1 MPLDPAYKAG
11 LARHETGQVSYALDC
26 KQLYSYVIIQVLFY
40 HLFFACT
47 ATTMKTIT
55 ILCIGDSHTAGF
67 PDYDPFMGG
76 DPESSYQYWL
86 NRELSKTQPAADYLL
101 INEGAC
107 GDTSAGIVHRLQQAL
122 KTRGYDLVILAGGTN
137 DLGLTNGDQV
147 FYNLKQGYE
156 ACMKHSIPVIA
167 PSIPP
172 ISFAEIV
179 PQVIALNNAIQSYAS
194 LKHHILFADWFTA
207 LQDDRGFLADIYNS
221 GDGIHLSVAGYKC
234 IGQLL
239 APLVKRTITI

>member
-1 MPLDPAYKAG
+1 MLLWKPPANK
-11 LARHETGQVSYALDC
+11 S
-26 KQLYSYVIIQVLFY
+26 LFA
-40 HLFFACT
+40 HS

-67 PDYDPFMGG
+67 PDFDPFMGG

-86 NRELSKTQPAADYLL
+86 NRELRKYQPAADYLF

-107 GDTSAGIVHRLQQAL
+107 GDTSGGIVRRLQQAL
-122 KTRGYDLVILAGGTN
+122 KTSGYDLVIIAGGTN

-156 ACMKHSIPVIA
+156 ACVRHNIPVIA
-167 PSIPP
+167 PAIPP

-194 LKHHILFADWFTA
+194 LNQHIVFADWFTA

-239 APLVKRTITI
+239 APLIKRAITI

>member
-1 MPLDPAYKAG
+1 MILYK
-11 LARHETGQVSYALDC
+11 LNFITS
-26 KQLYSYVIIQVLFY
+26 VL
-40 HLFFACT
+40 HA
-47 ATTMKTIT
+47 ATTVKTIT

-76 DPESSYQYWL
+76 DPESSYQFWL
-86 NRELSKTQPAADYLL
+86 TKELMNLNPAVKYQL
-101 INEGAC
+101 INEGMC
-107 GDTSAGIVHRLQQAL
+107 GDTSRGIVHRLFQSL
-122 KTRGYDLVILAGGTN
+122 KMKTYELVIMAGGTN

-147 FYNLKQGYE
+147 FNNLKQGYE
-156 ACMKHSIPVIA
+156 TCIQNSIPVIA
-167 PSIPP
+167 PTIPP

-194 LKHHILFADWFTA
+194 LNHHILCADWFTA
-207 LQDDRGFLADIYNS
+207 LRDDRGFLADIYNS

>member
-1 MPLDPAYKAG
+1 
-11 LARHETGQVSYALDC
+11 
-26 KQLYSYVIIQVLFY
+26 
-40 HLFFACT
+40 
-47 ATTMKTIT
+47 MKTIT

-86 NRELSKTQPAADYLL
+86 TKELINLNPAVKYQL
-101 INEGAC
+101 INEGMC
-107 GDTSAGIVHRLQQAL
+107 GDTSRGIVHRLFQSL
-122 KTRGYDLVILAGGTN
+122 KMKTYDLAIIAGGTN

-147 FYNLKQGYE
+147 FNNLKQGYA
-156 ACMKHSIPVIA
+156 ACIQNSIPVIA
-167 PSIPP
+167 PAIPP
-172 ISFAEIV
+172 ISFAEVV

-239 APLVKRTITI
+239 APLIKRAITI

>member
-1 MPLDPAYKAG
+1 
-11 LARHETGQVSYALDC
+11 
-26 KQLYSYVIIQVLFY
+26 
-40 HLFFACT
+40 
-47 ATTMKTIT
+47 MKTIT

-67 PDYDPFMGG
+67 PDFDPFMGG

-86 NRELSKTQPAADYLL
+86 NRELRKYQPAADYLF

-107 GDTSAGIVHRLQQAL
+107 GDTSGGIVRRLQQAL
-122 KTRGYDLVILAGGTN
+122 KTSGYDLVIIAGGTN

-156 ACMKHSIPVIA
+156 ACVLHNIPVIA
-167 PSIPP
+167 PAIPP

-194 LKHHILFADWFTA
+194 LNQHIVFADWFTA

-239 APLVKRTITI
+239 APLVKRTITV

>member
-1 MPLDPAYKAG
+1 MINK
-11 LARHETGQVSYALDC
+11 S
-26 KQLYSYVIIQVLFY
+26 LFT
-40 HLFFACT
+40 HS

-67 PDYDPFMGG
+67 PDFDPFMGG

-86 NRELSKTQPAADYLL
+86 NRELRKYQPAADYLF

-107 GDTSAGIVHRLQQAL
+107 GDTSGGIVRRLQQAL
-122 KTRGYDLVILAGGTN
+122 KTSGYDLVIIAGGTN

-156 ACMKHSIPVIA
+156 ACVRHNIPVIA
-167 PSIPP
+167 PAIPP
-172 ISFAEIV
+172 ISFADVV
-179 PQVIALNNAIQSYAS
+179 PQVIALNKDIQSYAFGNQ
-194 LKHHILFADWFTA
+194 HVLFSDWFHA
-207 LQDDRGFLADIYNS
+207 LQDDRGLLADIYNS
-221 GDGIHLSVAGYKC
+221 GDGVHLSVAGYKC

-239 APLVKRTITI
+239 APLVKRTLTI

>member
-1 MPLDPAYKAG
+1 
-11 LARHETGQVSYALDC
+11 
-26 KQLYSYVIIQVLFY
+26 
-40 HLFFACT
+40 
-47 ATTMKTIT
+47 MKTIT

-67 PDYDPFMGG
+67 PDFDPFMGG

-86 NRELSKTQPAADYLL
+86 NRELRKYQPAADYLF

-107 GDTSAGIVHRLQQAL
+107 GDTSGGIVRRLQQAL
-122 KTRGYDLVILAGGTN
+122 KTSGYDLVIIAGGTN

-156 ACMKHSIPVIA
+156 ACVRHNIPVIA
-167 PSIPP
+167 PAIPP

-194 LKHHILFADWFTA
+194 LNQHIVFADWFTA

-239 APLVKRTITI
+239 APLVKRTITV

>member
-1 MPLDPAYKAG
+1 
-11 LARHETGQVSYALDC
+11 
-26 KQLYSYVIIQVLFY
+26 
-40 HLFFACT
+40 
-47 ATTMKTIT
+47 MKTIT

-76 DPESSYQYWL
+76 DPESSYQFWL
-86 NRELSKTQPAADYLL
+86 TKKLMDLDPAVKYQF
-101 INEGAC
+101 INEGMC
-107 GDTSAGIVHRLQQAL
+107 GDTSRGIVHRLLQSLKL
-122 KTRGYDLVILAGGTN
+122 KTYDLVIIAGGTN

-147 FYNLKQGYE
+147 FNNLKQGYE
-156 ACMKHSIPVIA
+156 TCIQNSIPVIA
-167 PSIPP
+167 PAIPP

-179 PQVIALNNAIQSYAS
+179 PQVIALNKAIQSYSS
-194 LKHHILFADWFTA
+194 LNHHILFADWFTA
-207 LQDDRGFLADIYNS
+207 LRDDRGFLADIYNS

>member
-1 MPLDPAYKAG
+1 MPLDPAFKAG

-26 KQLYSYVIIQVLFY
+26 KQLYSYGIIQTLFY
-40 HLFFACT
+40 HLLFTCT
-47 ATTMKTIT
+47 ATTMKTKT

-67 PDYDPFMGG
+67 PDFDPFMGG

-86 NRELSKTQPAADYLL
+86 NLELSKTQPTADYLF

-107 GDTSAGIVHRLQQAL
+107 GDTSGGIVHRLQQAL
-122 KTRGYDLVILAGGTN
+122 KTSGYDLVILAGGTN
-137 DLGLTNGDQV
+137 DLGLNNSDQV

-156 ACMKHSIPVIA
+156 ACMRHSIPVIA
-167 PSIPP
+167 PAIPP
-172 ISFAEIV
+172 ISFADVV
-179 PQVIALNNAIQSYAS
+179 PQVIALNNAIQTYAS
-194 LKHHILFADWFTA
+194 LNHHILFADWFEA

-221 GDGIHLSVAGYKC
+221 GDGVHLSVAGYKC

-239 APLVKRTITI
+239 APLVKQSINV

>member
-1 MPLDPAYKAG
+1 
-11 LARHETGQVSYALDC
+11 
-26 KQLYSYVIIQVLFY
+26 
-40 HLFFACT
+40 
-47 ATTMKTIT
+47 MKTKT

-67 PDYDPFMGG
+67 PDFDPFMGG

-86 NRELSKTQPAADYLL
+86 NLELSKTQPTADYLF

-122 KTRGYDLVILAGGTN
+122 KTRGYDLVIIAGGTN
-137 DLGLTNGDQV
+137 DLGLNNSGQV
-147 FYNLKQGYE
+147 FSHLKQGYE
-156 ACMKHSIPVIA
+156 ACTSHSIPVIA
-167 PSIPP
+167 PAIPP

-194 LKHHILFADWFTA
+194 QNHHVLFADWFHA

-221 GDGIHLSVAGYKC
+221 GDGVHLSVAGYKC

-239 APLVKRTITI
+239 APLVKRNITI

>member
-1 MPLDPAYKAG
+1 
-11 LARHETGQVSYALDC
+11 
-26 KQLYSYVIIQVLFY
+26 
-40 HLFFACT
+40 
-47 ATTMKTIT
+47 MKTIT

-67 PDYDPFMGG
+67 PDFDPFMGG

-86 NRELSKTQPAADYLL
+86 NRELRKYQPAADYLF

-107 GDTSAGIVHRLQQAL
+107 GDTSGGIVRRLQQAL
-122 KTRGYDLVILAGGTN
+122 KTSGYDLVIIAGGTN

-156 ACMKHSIPVIA
+156 ACVRHNIPVIA
-167 PSIPP
+167 PAILP

-194 LKHHILFADWFTA
+194 LNQHIVFADWFTA

-239 APLVKRTITI
+239 APLVKRTITV